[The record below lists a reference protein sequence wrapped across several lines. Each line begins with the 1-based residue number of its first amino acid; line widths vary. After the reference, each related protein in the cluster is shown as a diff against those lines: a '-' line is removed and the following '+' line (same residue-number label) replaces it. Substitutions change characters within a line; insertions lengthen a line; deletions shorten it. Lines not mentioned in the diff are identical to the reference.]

1 MSEEGSPAPMTPHKK
16 RYGRMSTGS
25 QKPPP
30 SPNPYL
36 DLEAVESGDS
46 GEEEN
51 LDKYETDF
59 IDDGDPDHDDGSVFI
74 LFYSFS
80 YNTLWPPDSVRMSG
94 NRRRRHDGIN
104 DIKLFI
110 ESNAKET

>member
-1 MSEEGSPAPMTPHKK
+1 MSEDGSPAPVTPHKK

-25 QKPPP
+25 RKPPP
-30 SPNPYL
+30 SSNPYL

-59 IDDGDPDHDDGSVFI
+59 IDDGDPDHDD
-74 LFYSFS
+74 SFS
-80 YNTLWPPDSVRMSG
+80 YNMLWPPDSVRMSG

>member
-1 MSEEGSPAPMTPHKK
+1 MSEEGSPAPVTPHKK
-16 RYGRMSTGS
+16 RLS
-25 QKPPP
+25 KAPP
-30 SPNPYL
+30 SSNPYL

-59 IDDGDPDHDDGSVFI
+59 IDDGDPDHDDG
-74 LFYSFS
+74 FS

-104 DIKLFI
+104 DIKPFI